1 MLVKLKFNVVIA
13 VPVLN
18 EAGAIEGVV
27 QNLLDSS
34 ADLQSCVVVVADGG
48 SHDGTPDIVRN
59 RFGDHER
66 VKLLHNPGKLQS
78 AGVNLC
84 VQEFAHPQGVLIRCD
99 AHSDYQ
105 ADFITRLLT
114 TLNDTGADSV
124 VVPMDSVGFSCLQK
138 AVAWV
143 SDTPLGSG
151 GAAHRGGHVKGFV
164 DHGHHAAFK
173 VASFIHAG
181 GYDPT
186 FSHNEDGEFDNRLRA
201 RGGRIYM
208 DSDIRLKYFPRDSL
222 IKLFRQ
228 YFNYGCGR
236 SRTVR
241 RHPGSIRLRQM
252 AVPLHL
258 ILLLTSLALLPV
270 SGVFGLWPLT
280 YLFVLTIY
288 SLMITAKRKSACGLL
303 AGPAAFAMHT
313 GWALG
318 FFYGFLAVRE
328 RRWIP
333 EDVVTPAV
341 VTESLS

>member
-1 MLVKLKFNVVIA
+1 MSVKLKYDVVIA

-18 EAGAIEGVV
+18 EAGVIEGVV
-27 QNLLDSS
+27 QNLLDISS
-34 ADLQSCVVVVADGG
+34 DLNSCAIVVADGG
-48 SHDGTPDIVRN
+48 SNDGTVDIVKR
-59 RFGDHER
+59 RFGDNDR
-66 VKLLHNPGKLQS
+66 VKLVHNPKRLQS
-78 AGVNLC
+78 AGVNQC
-84 VQEFAHPQGVLIRCD
+84 VTDFAHPQGVLIRCD
-99 AHSDYQ
+99 AHSDYP
-105 ADFITRLLT
+105 ADFVTRLLN
-114 TLNDTGADSV
+114 TLKDTGADSV

-151 GAAHRGGHVKGFV
+151 GAAHRGGHINGFV

-181 GYDPT
+181 GYDNT
-186 FSHNEDGEFDNRLRA
+186 YSHNEDGEFDNRLRA

-208 DSDIRLKYFPRDSL
+208 NGDIRLKYFPRDTL
-222 IKLFRQ
+222 AKLFRQ

-280 YLFVLTIY
+280 YLFVLSIY
-288 SLMITAKRKSACGLL
+288 SLMITVKRKSACGLL
-303 AGPAAFAMHT
+303 AGPAAFMMHT

-318 FFYGFLAVRE
+318 FFYGFLAIRE
-328 RRWIP
+328 RRWRP
-333 EDVVTPAV
+333 EDAGAPV